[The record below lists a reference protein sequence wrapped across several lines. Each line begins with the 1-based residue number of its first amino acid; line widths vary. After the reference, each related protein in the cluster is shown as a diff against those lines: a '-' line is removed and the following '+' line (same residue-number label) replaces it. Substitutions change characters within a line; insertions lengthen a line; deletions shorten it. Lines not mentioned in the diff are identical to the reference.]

1 MLPELEKLLVHNLK
15 TPLITMRI
23 IVLSALL
30 LSSTIGIAQKGDP
43 ATYAKGITMGDL
55 KKHLTIVAGPEME
68 GRETAMEGQRKAA
81 AYLEA
86 EYKKMGLKPGNGNSY
101 QAAYPLYQLEL
112 VSSSLSVNGRPF
124 VADKDYAASVGAIA
138 GGNNT
143 YTEVVFAGY
152 GISDSTRNDYDNL
165 DVKGKIVLVLD
176 GMPGGTGNAN
186 PRGAGS
192 IFAKMATARSKNV
205 AGILVVSKAF
215 PRTNPSQTKG
225 NMSLTKPTTEP
236 ASAIT
241 ISEDVASAL
250 LGRMSKLTID
260 QMAALN
266 KGVYRSELKINAEK
280 KVNELESTNV
290 IAVLPGTDKAD
301 EYVFITS
308 HYDHEGIIN
317 GQIYYGADDDGSGTV
332 SVLEI
337 AEAFAAAK
345 KKGDGPRRTMVF
357 MNVSGEEKGLLG
369 SRYYSEHPIFP
380 LEKTSVDL
388 NIDMVGRIDPTYKG
402 DSMNYVYVIGDD
414 KLSSDLK
421 PITDEVNKKYSN
433 MELDRRF
440 NDPKDPNRFYYR
452 SDHFNFAAKGVPV
465 IFYFNGT
472 HRDYHRPTDTVEKIN
487 FDVMEKRARL
497 IYHTAWVIANK
508 DTMLKRD
515 IPLNMPPR

>member
-1 MLPELEKLLVHNLK
+1 
-15 TPLITMRI
+15 MRI
-23 IVLSALL
+23 IVLSAFL
-30 LSSTIGIAQKGDP
+30 LSTTMGIAQKGDP
-43 ATYAKGITMGDL
+43 ATYAKTITMGDL

-68 GRETAMEGQRKAA
+68 GRGTATEGERKAA

-101 QAAYPLYQLEL
+101 QAQFPLYQLEL
-112 VSSSLSVNGRPF
+112 LSSKLSVNGRPF
-124 VADKDYAASVGAIA
+124 VADKDYAVSVSAIA
-138 GGNNT
+138 GGNNA

-152 GISDSTRNDYDNL
+152 GISDSTRNDYANL
-165 DVKGKIVLVLD
+165 DVKGKIVLVLE
-176 GMPGGTGNAN
+176 GTPGSTGAIN
-186 PRGAGS
+186 PRGPGS
-192 IFAKMATARSKNV
+192 ISAKMNTVRGKNA
-205 AGILVVSKAF
+205 AGIVVVSKNF
-215 PRTNPSQTKG
+215 PRANPSQTKG
-225 NMSLTKPTTEP
+225 GFSLTKPTAEP
-236 ASAIT
+236 TPAII
-241 ISEDVASAL
+241 ISEEIASAL
-250 LGRMSKLTID
+250 LGRTAKLSIQEMGD
-260 QMAALN
+260 LN
-266 KGVYRSELKINAEK
+266 KGIYRSELKINADK
-280 KVNELESTNV
+280 VVNEVQSSNV
-290 IAVLPGTDKAD
+290 IAILPGTDKAD

-317 GQIYYGADDDGSGTV
+317 GEIYYGADDDGSGTV
-332 SVLEI
+332 SVVEI
-337 AEAFAAAK
+337 AEAFATAK

-380 LEKTSVDL
+380 LEKTTVDL

-402 DSMNYVYVIGDD
+402 DSLNYVYIIGDD
-414 KLSSDLK
+414 KLSSDLA
-421 PITDEVNKKYSN
+421 PITDHVNNKYAK

-472 HRDYHRPTDTVEKIN
+472 HRDYHRPTDTVDKIN

-497 IYHTAWVIANK
+497 IYHTAWEIANK

>member
-1 MLPELEKLLVHNLK
+1 
-15 TPLITMRI
+15 
-23 IVLSALL
+23 
-30 LSSTIGIAQKGDP
+30 
-43 ATYAKGITMGDL
+43 
-55 KKHLTIVAGPEME
+55 
-68 GRETAMEGQRKAA
+68 
-81 AYLEA
+81 
-86 EYKKMGLKPGNGNSY
+86 
-101 QAAYPLYQLEL
+101 
-112 VSSSLSVNGRPF
+112 
-124 VADKDYAASVGAIA
+124 
-138 GGNNT
+138 
-143 YTEVVFAGY
+143 
-152 GISDSTRNDYDNL
+152 
-165 DVKGKIVLVLD
+165 
-176 GMPGGTGNAN
+176 NA
-186 PRGAGS
+186 
-192 IFAKMATARSKNV
+192 
-205 AGILVVSKAF
+205 AGIVVVSKAF
-215 PRTNPSQTKG
+215 PRKTPSQKNG
-225 NMSLTKPTTEP
+225 GLSLTKPTTEP
-236 ASAIT
+236 VPAIT
-241 ISEDVASAL
+241 VSEEVASAL
-250 LGRMSKLTID
+250 LGRMSKLTIE
-260 QMAALN
+260 QMAELN
-266 KGVYRSELKINAEK
+266 KGVYRSELKIKADK
-280 KVNELESTNV
+280 KVNDLESSNV

-301 EYVFITS
+301 EYVFVTS

-380 LEKTSVDL
+380 LDKTSVDL

-421 PITDEVNKKYSN
+421 PITDDVNKKYSN

-452 SDHFNFAAKGVPV
+452 SDHYNFAAKGVPV

>member
-1 MLPELEKLLVHNLK
+1 
-15 TPLITMRI
+15 MRI
-23 IVLSALL
+23 IVLSAFL
-30 LSSTIGIAQKGDP
+30 LSATMGIAQKGDP
-43 ATYAKGITMGDL
+43 ATYAKTITMGDL

-86 EYKKMGLKPGNGNSY
+86 EYKRMGLKPGNGNSY
-101 QAAYPLYQLEL
+101 QANYPLYQLEL
-112 VSSSLSVNGRPF
+112 VSSKISVNGRPF
-124 VADKDYAASVGAIA
+124 AADKDYSASVSAIA
-138 GGNNT
+138 GGNNS

-152 GISDSTRNDYDNL
+152 GISDSTRNDYANL
-165 DVKGKIVLVLD
+165 DVKGKIVLVLE
-176 GMPGGTGNAN
+176 GTPGSTVIA
-186 PRGAGS
+186 RTGAGS
-192 IFAKMATARSKNV
+192 TFGKMAAARSKNA
-205 AGILVVSKAF
+205 AGILIVSKNF
-215 PRTNPSQTKG
+215 PRTTPSQTRG
-225 NMSLTKPTTEP
+225 GMSLTKPTTEP
-236 ASAIT
+236 ASSIT
-241 ISEDVASAL
+241 ISEEIASAL
-250 LGRMSKLTID
+250 LGRTTKLTIQ
-260 QMAALN
+260 QMSELN
-266 KGVYRSELKINAEK
+266 KGAYRSELKINADK
-280 KVNELESTNV
+280 KVNELESSNV

-308 HYDHEGIIN
+308 HYDHEGVIN
-317 GQIYYGADDDGSGTV
+317 GEIYYGADDDGSGTV

-337 AEAFAAAK
+337 AEAFVAAK

-380 LEKTSVDL
+380 LEKTTVDL

-414 KLSSDLK
+414 KLSSDLT
-421 PITDEVNKKYSN
+421 PITNEVNNKYSK

-452 SDHFNFAAKGVPV
+452 SDHYNFANKGVPV

-472 HRDYHRPTDTVEKIN
+472 HRDYHRPTDTVDKIN
-487 FDVMEKRARL
+487 FDVMEKRAKL